1 MYNHAVTRVFV
12 VMMVVACV
20 SVVGAVRVE
29 WRSIK
34 ETREGGAVEEAEAAA
49 EGPGGEG
56 EKE

>member
-1 MYNHAVTRVFV
+1 MYNHAVTRVLV

-20 SVVGAVRVE
+20 SAVGAMGVE

-34 ETREGGAVEEAEAAA
+34 ETREGGAVEEAEAEA
-49 EGPGGEG
+49 EGPVGEG